1 MRRVPERRTIQL
13 AALEDRYLLALM
25 LIIVTIIAT
34 AIGGDHRAGQFILV
48 MVESAT
54 MIVIM
59 HASRVPPRAI
69 RLMTLLVLVAATGTT
84 VSITVDR
91 QSVGPGVVG
100 ALLAFAGPVVILRR
114 IRDHAR
120 IDAETIA
127 ASLCIYL
134 LAGVFFSYLYRIIDL
149 VNGPF
154 FAQRVVTSAVDFVYF
169 SFVTLTTLGYGD
181 FTPRG
186 NFGRMLAIS
195 EALLGQ
201 IYLVAVVALLVGN
214 IGRVRNAGSDDADD
228 G

>member
-1 MRRVPERRTIQL
+1 
-13 AALEDRYLLALM
+13 
-25 LIIVTIIAT
+25 
-34 AIGGDHRAGQFILV
+34 
-48 MVESAT
+48 
-54 MIVIM
+54 
-59 HASRVPPRAI
+59 VPPRAI